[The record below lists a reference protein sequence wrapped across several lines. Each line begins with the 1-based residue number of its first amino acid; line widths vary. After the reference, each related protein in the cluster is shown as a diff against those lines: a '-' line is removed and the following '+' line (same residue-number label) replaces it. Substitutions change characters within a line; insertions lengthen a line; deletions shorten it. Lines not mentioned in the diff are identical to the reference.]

1 MLLDVGNL
9 ESCIQNPR
17 MPKSICAVTEL
28 SNLALSSVR
37 VERGFPKYFRYFSR
51 LQVPFI
57 DRRQISR
64 DHRSVCR
71 RVSVAQMYASV
82 SANYLEALVGSY
94 RTYQYLP
101 VI

>member
-1 MLLDVGNL
+1 MVKVSRPEVASLRNCASAIARDRRKNL
-9 ESCIQNPR
+9 P
-17 MPKSICAVTEL
+17 AYT
-28 SNLALSSVR
+28 
-37 VERGFPKYFRYFSR
+37 KYFRYFSR

-71 RVSVAQMYASV
+71 QVSVAQVYASV
-82 SANYLEALVGSY
+82 SASYLDALTGSY
-94 RTYQYLP
+94 RTYQELP